1 MGWHRVARKSDS
13 RMSLR
18 QNKRAVPPRVSL
30 MSLRLHVQPEL
41 LRSVTPRL
49 VLQVASSSLRLHVQP
64 KPLVSATPQFF
75 PK

>member
-13 RMSLR
+13 PMSLR
-18 QNKRAVPPRVSL
+18 RNRRAVSPRVSL

-41 LRSVTPRL
+41 LRSVMPRQ
-49 VLQVASSSLRLHVQP
+49 VLQVAPSSLRLHVQP
-64 KPLVSATPQFF
+64 KPLVPVTPQIF

>member
-13 RMSLR
+13 TKSLR
-18 QNKRAVPPRVSL
+18 RSRRAVPPRVSL

-41 LRSVTPRL
+41 LRSVTPRQ
-49 VLQVASSSLRLHVQP
+49 VHQVASSSLRLHVQP
-64 KPLVSATPQFF
+64 KPLVSVTPQIF